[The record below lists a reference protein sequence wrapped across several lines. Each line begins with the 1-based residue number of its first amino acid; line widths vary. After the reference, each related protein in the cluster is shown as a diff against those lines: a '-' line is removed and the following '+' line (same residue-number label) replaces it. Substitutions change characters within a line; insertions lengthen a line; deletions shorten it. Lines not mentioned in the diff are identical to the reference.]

1 MKTERKNTERKKQ
14 RKLKGKKRERKCEGI
29 LVRFVRILIEE
40 KKKGLCGGT
49 HDYRNAKHGREKK
62 KLDRKSVV

>member
-1 MKTERKNTERKKQ
+1 MKRV
-14 RKLKGKKRERKCEGI
+14 CEGI
-29 LVRFVRILIEE
+29 LVGILIEE

-62 KLDRKSVV
+62 KLERERECV

>member
-1 MKTERKNTERKKQ
+1 MKRV
-14 RKLKGKKRERKCEGI
+14 CEGI
-29 LVRFVRILIEE
+29 WVRILIEE

-62 KLDRKSVV
+62 KLERERECV